1 MMQFQRIVQVEREKV
16 VEVEVNKAVLVP
28 TRDSVSIKSDLSLTI
43 LVEKLITELKRIQT
57 ENKGVNLKL
66 DE

>member
-1 MMQFQRIVQVEREKV
+1 MSFQRIVQVEKEKV

-28 TRDSVSIKSDLSLTI
+28 TRDSVSIRNDLSLTL

-57 ENKGVNLKL
+57 ENKGINFKL

>member
-1 MMQFQRIVQVEREKV
+1 MMSFQRIVQVEKEKV

-28 TRDSVSIKSDLSLTI
+28 TRDSVSIRNDLSLTL

-57 ENKGVNLKL
+57 ENKGINFKL